1 MGMVLKILFPSLIF
15 VNVFVHTL
23 QSTDDRFQNIRRI
36 AQGISI
42 SFKLKY
48 VSFQC
53 TATLI

>member
-1 MGMVLKILFPSLIF
+1 MFEIPFPSLIF
-15 VNVFVHTL
+15 VNRSRAHV
-23 QSTDDRFQNIRRI
+23 TDDRFQNIRRI
-36 AQGISI
+36 AQEISI